1 MNTRG
6 ISNGSF
12 LVEQVNV
19 SNYSEKEIRNIC
31 KKFQDF
37 SKYEIMFNKKIE
49 HDRYIVQDAF
59 ETLAVYEELYDDS
72 DGRIYDE
79 LMLWLK
85 DKYESS
91 NDPMFQRLFKAA
103 WLQKYSFKDS
113 YPFPHPDRPSFIL
126 LNTKWM
132 KKHGFNFVAQPL
144 MYSLFRD
151 IESCSD
157 NIIEF

>member
-12 LVEQVNV
+12 LVENIDV
-19 SNYSEKEIRNIC
+19 SNYSEEQIRKIC
-31 KKFQDF
+31 KRFQDF
-37 SKYEIMFNKKIE
+37 SRYEIMIDKE
-49 HDRYIVQDAF
+49 LEPDRYVVQDVF
-59 ETLAVYEELYDDS
+59 ETLAVYEELNDDS
-72 DGRIYDE
+72 DGLAYCD
-79 LMLWLK
+79 LMVWLK
-85 DKYESS
+85 DKFESS
-91 NDPMFQRLFKAA
+91 KDPMFQRLFKAV

-113 YPFPHPDRPSFIL
+113 YPPPHPDRPSFIL

-132 KKHGFNFVAQPL
+132 KRRGFNFVAQPL

-157 NIIEF
+157 DIIEF